1 MIRFIQNEVMNAT
14 EVNIKIMSLNDMN
27 KSFNK
32 VINIWVEM
40 QTINDYISVPCQGK
54 TQKK

>member
-1 MIRFIQNEVMNAT
+1 MNAT

-32 VINIWVEM
+32 VTNIWVEM
-40 QTINDYISVPCQGK
+40 QTINDDISVPCQGK